1 MSLKEKLNRLFESF
15 GYQKF
20 KMSKFEEY
28 DLYAS
33 NKDFLTSSQLITFT
47 DLDGSLLALK
57 PDITLSIIRSTN
69 SPRKVYYNENV
80 YRPKDHHY
88 REIPQAGVECIGTI
102 DSYLEAEV
110 IALAAK
116 SLEKIDKDYILRIS
130 DVGFL
135 KSYLSACGVEE
146 KYQTFIVDAM
156 DRKNA
161 DYIRSLAAKGTLNKS
176 TENVLVRL
184 ADLYMPLSKGVK
196 EVRKL
201 IDAPECV
208 KMLDHLQEIAGVLS
222 GFGIQDRIY
231 LDFSLANSMDYY
243 NGLIFQGALAGI
255 PFTVLS
261 GGRYDRL
268 PEKMGKPFG
277 AVGFAVYMDIV
288 ENRRHSR
295 KNFDGDIL
303 IVYRDSDRPSAVS
316 KVVEALRRQGSIVS
330 AVSEENAADENR
342 WRSVMTLKEAKE
354 EAGI

>member
-20 KMSKFEEY
+20 QMSKFEEY

-57 PDITLSIIRSTN
+57 PDITLSIIRSTKA
-69 SPRKVYYNENV
+69 PRKVYYNENV

-88 REIPQAGVECIGTI
+88 REIPQAGVECIGVV

-116 SLEKIDKDYILRIS
+116 SLETIDKNYILRIS

-135 KSYLSACGVEE
+135 KSYLSSCGVAEN
-146 KYQTFIVDAM
+146 YQNFIVDAM

-161 DYIRSLAAKGTLNKS
+161 DYIRSLAAKGILNE
-176 TENVLVRL
+176 TAETVLVHL
-184 ADLYMPLSKGVK
+184 IDLYLPLSKGVK

-208 KMLDHLQEIAGVLS
+208 EMLDHLQEIAGILA
-222 GFGIQDRIY
+222 GFGIQERIY

-243 NGLIFQGALAGI
+243 NGLIFQGALSGI

-277 AVGFAVYMDIV
+277 AIGFAVYMDIV

-303 IVYRDSDRPSAVS
+303 ILYRSSDRPSSVS
-316 KVVEALRRQGSIVS
+316 KAAEALRRQGKTVS
-330 AVSEENAADENR
+330 AVSEANAADPNR
-342 WRSVMTLKEAKE
+342 WRCVMTLKEAKE
-354 EAGI
+354 EAGL